1 MRREKKSVLLS
12 LFLACS
18 IFFTSEFGTL
28 AADSQSEAQA
38 IKTINHEVTISPL
51 AETMEQIPEV
61 AEKAAKKALKEKRAK
76 IRAAKRRAARK
87 AAREK
92 GLKVIW
98 ALSLPAKVAPLTSA
112 EFIKETLYHV
122 LKEL

>member
-1 MRREKKSVLLS
+1 MQTIGVVICISFVLIA
-12 LFLACS
+12 FLAWF
-18 IFFTSEFGTL
+18 IFGRDKIVVDTVEFNAPGKLNPLELSFIYEGKVKKEAIIIDL
-28 AADSQSEAQA
+28 ASNPGGVD
-38 IKTINHEVTISPL
+38 
-51 AETMEQIPEV
+51 
-61 AEKAAKKALKEKRAK
+61 
-76 IRAAKRRAARK
+76 RR

-92 GLKVIW
+92 GIKVIW

>member
-1 MRREKKSVLLS
+1 M
-12 LFLACS
+12 
-18 IFFTSEFGTL
+18 
-28 AADSQSEAQA
+28 
-38 IKTINHEVTISPL
+38 
-51 AETMEQIPEV
+51 
-61 AEKAAKKALKEKRAK
+61 EKRLDLVKKEAV
-76 IRAAKRRAARK
+76 IIDLASNPGGVDRK

-92 GLKVIW
+92 DLKVIW